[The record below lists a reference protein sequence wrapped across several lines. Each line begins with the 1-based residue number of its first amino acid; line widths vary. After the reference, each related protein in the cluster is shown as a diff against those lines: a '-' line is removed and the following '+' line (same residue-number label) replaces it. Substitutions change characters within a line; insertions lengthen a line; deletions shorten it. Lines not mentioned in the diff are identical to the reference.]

1 MAFDSEA
8 LHDIDEGLSAGN
20 CRRRSRDPLG
30 ELPLDPTGRIDPQN
44 ELREDHLELFV
55 GSVEAGDKLAD
66 RHRSRCALLEVEGA
80 DQRQR
85 LRRADAGI
93 GEEFADQLRRHRGPA
108 PPHNLAAGGGL
119 PAVTD
124 RRQPSGEAAVPEARV
139 SQALG
144 RDAEPLELP
153 AIAGRVPLG
162 ELGPDG
168 IGPWPSD
175 ATQPHRH
182 LAADH
187 RRGIG
192 REFFKRAKRVDVGHT
207 GQPQADDPMVLI
219 LRPQQLRHGR
229 GPLPGKPPQRPGQ
242 TGGMAAVIGA
252 IEGRCEGL
260 GSRFGLLREPRK
272 SGGSRGEIGAGQRR
286 DSASD

>member
-1 MAFDSEA
+1 MDAEA
-8 LHDIDEGLSAGN
+8 LDDIDKCLSAGN

-30 ELPLDPTGRIDPQN
+30 ELPLDPTGRVDPQN
-44 ELREDHLELFV
+44 ELREDHLEFFI
-55 GSVEAGDKLAD
+55 GSVEARDKLAD

-93 GEEFADQLRRHRGPA
+93 GEECADQLWRHRGPA
-108 PPHNLAAGGGL
+108 PPHDLAPGGGL

-124 RRQPSGEAAVPEARV
+124 HRQPSGEAAVPEARV
-139 SQALG
+139 ALALG

-182 LAADH
+182 LAADR

-192 REFFKRAKRVDVGHT
+192 CEFFKRAKRVDVGHT

-219 LRPQQLRHGR
+219 LRPKQLRHGR

-242 TGGMAAVIGA
+242 PRGMAAVIGA
-252 IEGRCEGL
+252 IDGRREDL
-260 GSRFGLLREPRK
+260 GSCFGLLREPLKR
-272 SGGSRGEIGAGQRR
+272 GGSRGEVWARQGRDGA
-286 DSASD
+286 SN